1 MKRQT
6 YPWQR
11 AVETALRMNAYDRLS
26 EAEKQGMLDFVA
38 SRCGNDADTARRLLD
53 ETVQHTHP
61 TSRGQQRRLMGL
73 LVLLLV
79 PVLLCAWVIADFSG
93 DTRLSM
99 MELLWM
105 VLRTVLLIAG
115 LALLNPSGAKL
126 RRMQSFWEKHEPSQ
140 EGTFNAL
147 KRMYFTSVGAGLDV
161 NGVLRNVLGV
171 LALAGVVAL
180 MIIPAPQ
187 PSLAEQTRTVIADI
201 TRGEATLD
209 DALALLNEAGDDD
222 ALDALQKL
230 CSTTPKGSDDRFLAV
245 AVSLRRIG
253 ESSMSV
259 MSYPIGSIA
268 PWQADVLQNT
278 DVRQID
284 LDAEI
289 AALPVVLGRAWN
301 ADVQAL
307 WTRFLALDTVDER
320 VLTAFGALLQDAD
333 MAEKLARCTELE
345 AAGHDALAYLK
356 ATLADVTLAEAE
368 TVVSTLV
375 DDAQRSLYLRACAP
389 GITDPDEVLALIRLA
404 GSCGLTPAQLYP
416 EGAVLTWD
424 TAAIDPYHDGWG
436 EGVDA
441 DATFLVVRRV
451 EQPEPLENLDNTD
464 ALDSADIYDADGH
477 LAAGTQTVLLDTA
490 ALARILAE
498 RIPATLAD
506 CDVLVL
512 VDVQYQADGVIR
524 SYRITGRGS
533 VSKYVP
539 TYAACHYVVVYRM
552 EDHTLLFSFDDLTAL
567 SPSTKKSEINDG
579 SGGNLGDAPLEEL
592 YLGEFSQA
600 WMDSA
605 VDRFLRELEGCGWNF
620 TTMSLKHLLR

>member
-6 YPWQR
+6 YPWQH
-11 AVETALRMNAYDRLS
+11 AVETSLRMNAYDSLS

-38 SRCGNDADTARRLLD
+38 SRCGNDAETARRLLD

-61 TSRGQQRRLMGL
+61 TSRGQQRHLLGL
-73 LVLLLV
+73 LILLLV

-99 MELLWM
+99 MELLWT

-115 LALLNPSGAKL
+115 LALLNPTGAKL

-161 NGVLRNVLGV
+161 NGVLRNLLGV

-180 MIIPAPQ
+180 MVIPAPQ
-187 PSLAEQTRTVIADI
+187 PSLAEQTRMVI
-201 TRGEATLD
+201 TSVTKGEATLD
-209 DALALLNEAGDDD
+209 DAVALLQTAEDGDVVEMMRE
-222 ALDALQKL
+222 L

-245 AVSLRRIG
+245 AASLRHID
-253 ESSMSV
+253 ESGMFA
-259 MSYPIGSIA
+259 MSYPIGVIA
-268 PWQADVLQNT
+268 PWQEDVLLNT

-289 AALPVVLGRAWN
+289 AALPVVLGGAWTEG
-301 ADVQAL
+301 VQAL
-307 WTRFLALDTVDER
+307 WTRFLAQATVDER
-320 VLTAFGALLQDAD
+320 VLAAFGTLLQDAD

-368 TVVSTLV
+368 IIVPTLA
-375 DDAQRSLYLRACAP
+375 DNAQRSLYLRACAP

-404 GSCGLTPAQLYP
+404 GTYGVTPAQLYP

-464 ALDSADIYDADGH
+464 AFDGVDIYDADGH

-490 ALARILAE
+490 ALARIPE
-498 RIPATLAD
+498 GRIPDTLAD

-512 VDVQYQADGVIR
+512 VDMQYQVDGFIR

-552 EDHTLLFSFDDLTAL
+552 EDRTMLFSFDDLNAL

-579 SGGNLGDAPLEEL
+579 SGGNLGDTPLEEL
-592 YLGEFSQA
+592 YLGEVSQA

-605 VDRFLRELEGCGWNF
+605 VDRFLRELEGYGWNF

>member
-6 YPWQR
+6 CPWQR

-38 SRCGNDADTARRLLD
+38 SRCGNDVETARRLLD

-73 LVLLLV
+73 LILLLA

-105 VLRTVLLIAG
+105 VLRTVLLLAG
-115 LALLNPSGAKL
+115 LFLLNPSGAKL
-126 RRMQSFWEKHEPSQ
+126 RRMQSFWEKHEPTQ
-140 EGTFNAL
+140 EGAFNAL

-180 MIIPAPQ
+180 MVIPAPQ

-209 DALALLNEAGDDD
+209 DALALLNEAADAD

-253 ESSMSV
+253 ESPMAA

-289 AALPVVLGRAWN
+289 AALPVVLGRAWD

-345 AAGHDALAYLK
+345 AAGHDALAYLT
-356 ATLADVTLAEAE
+356 ATMADVTLAEAE
-368 TVVSTLV
+368 TVVPTLA

-389 GITDPDEVLALIRLA
+389 GVTDPDEVLALIRLA
-404 GSCGLTPAQLYP
+404 GTFGVTPAQLYP

-424 TAAIDPYHDGWG
+424 TAAIDPYHDEWG

-441 DATFLVVRRV
+441 DTTFLVVRRV
-451 EQPEPLENLDNTD
+451 EQPEPRENLDNPDVLD
-464 ALDSADIYDADGH
+464 ANEIHDADGH
-477 LAAGTQTVLLDTA
+477 LSPETQTVLLDTA
-490 ALARILAE
+490 ALARIPE
-498 RIPATLAD
+498 GRIPETLAD
-506 CDVLVL
+506 CDMLVL
-512 VDVQYQADGVIR
+512 VDMQYQVDGVIR
-524 SYRITGRGS
+524 QYRATGRGS
-533 VSKYVP
+533 KDTYIP
-539 TYAACHYVVVYRM
+539 TYAACHYVFVYRLD
-552 EDHTLLFSFDDLTAL
+552 DHTLLFGFDELVAY
-567 SPSTKKSEINDG
+567 SPSTKQSEVKDG
-579 SGGNLGDAPLEEL
+579 SGGMLKGEVEEL
-592 YLGEFSQA
+592 YLGEVSQA

-605 VDRFLRELEGCGWNF
+605 VDRFLRELEGCSWNF
-620 TTMSLKHLLR
+620 TAMSLKHLLR